1 MFDVQQCIVSQKC
14 PPYIINYSFFSVII
28 IVQTF
33 ITYCCRFYPLC
44 DYRFVFASFSLRF
57 SPCTFSRFFLK
68 RNSETF
74 NLFTPNFDSMFTFNS
89 FQLFRRSREV
99 LLTYHEV
106 FFLSAKVKVAR
117 KFARHICSSLRKNQI
132 EMVKIRH
139 VHRKEEYISSP
150 KERKN
155 PLRLLIFKQIS
166 IVFFFVF
173 LKERLYDN

>member
-1 MFDVQQCIVSQKC
+1 MLPILSTLRLSVGFPFVFLHVHLAGFFKKKLRDVCSLQILTQCLHLINFNCFDV
-14 PPYIINYSFFSVII
+14 PG
-28 IVQTF
+28 TF
-33 ITYCCRFYPLC
+33 CLLITRF
-44 DYRFVFASFSLRF
+44 
-57 SPCTFSRFFLK
+57 
-68 RNSETF
+68 
-74 NLFTPNFDSMFTFNS
+74 
-89 FQLFRRSREV
+89 
-99 LLTYHEV
+99 

-155 PLRLLIFKQIS
+155 PLRLLIFKQIY

>member
-1 MFDVQQCIVSQKC
+1 M
-14 PPYIINYSFFSVII
+14 
-28 IVQTF
+28 
-33 ITYCCRFYPLC
+33 
-44 DYRFVFASFSLRF
+44 
-57 SPCTFSRFFLK
+57 
-68 RNSETF
+68 
-74 NLFTPNFDSMFTFNS
+74 FTPNFDSMFTFNS

-132 EMVKIRH
+132 EIVKIRH

>member
-1 MFDVQQCIVSQKC
+1 M
-14 PPYIINYSFFSVII
+14 
-28 IVQTF
+28 
-33 ITYCCRFYPLC
+33 
-44 DYRFVFASFSLRF
+44 
-57 SPCTFSRFFLK
+57 
-68 RNSETF
+68 
-74 NLFTPNFDSMFTFNS
+74 FTPNFDSMFTFNS

-155 PLRLLIFKQIS
+155 PLRLLIFKQIY